1 MAVDEQSRHAL
12 YQQLEQV
19 LGREATGTLMA
30 YLPPVGW
37 ADVVTKQDLNYRLD
51 ALEARLVAELHRELT
66 ATTRTVVFSVIGT
79 NLGVAGLALALSRIA
94 A

>member
-19 LGREATGTLMA
+19 LGREATSTLMA

-37 ADVVTKQDLNYRLD
+37 ADVVTKRDLDFR
-51 ALEARLVAELHRELT
+51 LEAMEGRLLSELA

-79 NLGVAGLALALSRIA
+79 NVGIAGLALALSRFA
-94 A
+94 T